1 MLLFQNHKNNWEV
14 LDFHHLF
21 VHIKIIN
28 IKIQFYGH
36 VSEFPPVS
44 NKECLCL
51 FFYAPQNV
59 KNYEKLIKLCTH
71 QIILNM
77 CDDVENGENSTEMF
91 FSE

>member
-1 MLLFQNHKNNWEV
+1 MS
-14 LDFHHLF
+14 
-21 VHIKIIN
+21 IK
-28 IKIQFYGH
+28 Q
-36 VSEFPPVS
+36 
-44 NKECLCL
+44 CLCL

-77 CDDVENGENSTEMF
+77 CDSDGNENSTEMY